1 MLLENKNGAIA
12 FRLPFLEVNCPDNL
26 YPPHLNELSSC
37 LMEQINKFEE
47 DRFSTRVFHR
57 VVIFIGV
64 IVFLYS
70 LVNLPLTQM
79 GWEFCI
85 IALVTLAIGS
95 RIALYFELFKSSI
108 SVADVFIYL
117 TAILFSG
124 EAATVLV
131 VFEAYISSSRFT
143 KRIEFRAF
151 NSGILATSIFISYKI
166 SWLVFGSLTELLKS
180 GITFKLFGATALM
193 ISSHYLINSSVVAI
207 STALRTNKPMFETWR
222 ECYVW
227 MFIPF
232 MASGSV
238 ALVAANAVQTSGFY
252 SFLVILPII
261 GIIYFSY
268 FSQQGK
274 IQAITEQASQAKRH
288 LLEMTESEARFR
300 SAFNNAPIAIALM
313 SSEGKW
319 LQANDSLCQTFGCS
333 EEEFLS
339 KTLHSVVHPEDLGA
353 FLKHIDYVLHGERQS
368 LQTEV
373 RFLNHKGEELWTQ
386 TSLSLLNDSE
396 NLRLICQIQDI
407 TARRRAEEKLR
418 HDVFHDS
425 LTDLANRTMLIKEL
439 NRAISA
445 AKQQGSNRFVAIF
458 VDLDRFKL
466 VNDSIGHRIGDEL
479 LIAVSQ
485 RLKKCLPSN
494 STLARLGS
502 DEFFVLVEN
511 DQLNIDNIKELVKEI
526 QNQIAAEFS
535 IFGHQINITGSIG
548 IVRFDEVHHTAEDV
562 LRDANAALH
571 LAKMQGRSKYVVFD
585 EQMRK
590 KANNQIRLEKDL
602 QGAVER
608 KELFLLYQPIL
619 SLEDKRLAGFEA
631 LVRWQHPKLG
641 LVSPMDFI
649 PLAEERGAIVKI
661 GEFVLDEA
669 CRQIKE
675 WQNEFAGDIPFTVSV
690 NVSAKQLLQK
700 QFFANIVDVLELH
713 KVEPSQIKLEIT
725 ESIVVENSDVVTSIL
740 RQLRALGIKLSMDD
754 FGTGYSSLSYLHQL
768 PISTLK
774 IDRSFI
780 SQMTEETE
788 SAEIVRTILLLA
800 KNLNLEVVAEGIE
813 TQTQHE
819 VLNDLKCEFG
829 QGYHFSK
836 PLSVADALEF
846 IKNSSC
852 EYNFVGANGMGIHS
866 SAIEH

>member
-1 MLLENKNGAIA
+1 
-12 FRLPFLEVNCPDNL
+12 
-26 YPPHLNELSSC
+26 
-37 LMEQINKFEE
+37 MEQINKFEE

-57 VVIFIGV
+57 IVIFIGV

-85 IALVTLAIGS
+85 IGLVTLAIGS

-143 KRIEFRAF
+143 KKVEFRAF

-166 SWLVFGSLTELLKS
+166 SWLVFGSLTELLQS
-180 GITFKLFGATALM
+180 GITIKLFGASALM
-193 ISSHYLINSSVVAI
+193 ICSHYLINSSVVAI

-222 ECYVW
+222 EYYVW
-227 MFIPF
+227 MFVPF
-232 MASGSV
+232 LASGSV

-252 SFLVILPII
+252 AFLVILPII

-319 LQANDSLCQTFGCS
+319 LQANDSLCHTFGCS

-373 RFLNHKGEELWTQ
+373 RFLNDKGEDLWTQ

-418 HDVFHDS
+418 HDAFYDS
-425 LTDLANRTMLIKEL
+425 LTGLANRTMLIKEI
-439 NRAISA
+439 NRAISV
-445 AKQQGSNRFVAIF
+445 AKQGDRNRFVAIF

-466 VNDSIGHRIGDEL
+466 VNDSIGHRIGDKL
-479 LIAVSQ
+479 LIAVAQ
-485 RLKKCLPSN
+485 RLNKCLPSN

-502 DEFFVLVEN
+502 DEFFILVEN
-511 DQLNIDNIKELVKEI
+511 DQHSIDNIKELVKEI

-571 LAKMQGRSKYVVFD
+571 LAKMKGRSKYVVFD

-590 KANNQIRLEKDL
+590 KANNQMRLEKDL

-608 KELFLLYQPIL
+608 NEMFLLYQPIL

-649 PLAEERGAIVKI
+649 PLAEESGAIVQI
-661 GEFVLDEA
+661 GEFVLNEA

-675 WQNEFAGDIPFTVSV
+675 WQNEFEMDIPFTVSV

-829 QGYHFSK
+829 QGYYFSK
-836 PLSVADALEF
+836 PLNVVDALEF

-852 EYNFVGANGMGIHS
+852 EYNFVGANDLGIHS

>member
-1 MLLENKNGAIA
+1 
-12 FRLPFLEVNCPDNL
+12 
-26 YPPHLNELSSC
+26 
-37 LMEQINKFEE
+37 MEQINKFEE

-57 VVIFIGV
+57 IVIFIGV

-85 IALVTLAIGS
+85 IGLVTLAIGS

-143 KRIEFRAF
+143 KKVEFRAF

-166 SWLVFGSLTELLKS
+166 SWLVFGSLTELLQS
-180 GITFKLFGATALM
+180 GITIKLFGASALM
-193 ISSHYLINSSVVAI
+193 ICSHYLINSSVVAI

-222 ECYVW
+222 EYYVW
-227 MFIPF
+227 MFVPF
-232 MASGSV
+232 LASGSV

-252 SFLVILPII
+252 AFLVILPII

-339 KTLHSVVHPEDLGA
+339 KTLHGVVHPEDLGA

-373 RFLNHKGEELWTQ
+373 RFLNDIGEELWTQ

-418 HDVFHDS
+418 HDAFYDS
-425 LTDLANRTMLIKEL
+425 LTDLANRTMLIKEI
-439 NRAISA
+439 NRAISV
-445 AKQQGSNRFVAIF
+445 AKQQGRSRFVAIF

-466 VNDSIGHRIGDEL
+466 VNDSIGHRIGDKL
-479 LIAVSQ
+479 LIAVAQ
-485 RLKKCLPSN
+485 RLNKCLPSN

-502 DEFFVLVEN
+502 DEFFILVEN
-511 DQLNIDNIKELVKEI
+511 DQHSIDNIKELVKEI

-571 LAKMQGRSKYVVFD
+571 LAKMKGRSKYVVFD

-590 KANNQIRLEKDL
+590 KANNQMRLEKDL

-608 KELFLLYQPIL
+608 NEMFLLYQPIL

-641 LVSPMDFI
+641 LVSPIDFI
-649 PLAEERGAIVKI
+649 PLAEESGAIVKI

-675 WQNEFAGDIPFTVSV
+675 WQNEFETDIPFTVSV

-700 QFFANIVDVLELH
+700 QFFANIVDVVELH

-725 ESIVVENSDVVTSIL
+725 ESVVVENSDVVTSIL

-829 QGYHFSK
+829 QGYYFSK
-836 PLSVADALEF
+836 PLSVADAAEF

-852 EYNFVGANGMGIHS
+852 EYNFVGANDLGIHS
-866 SAIEH
+866 SSIEH